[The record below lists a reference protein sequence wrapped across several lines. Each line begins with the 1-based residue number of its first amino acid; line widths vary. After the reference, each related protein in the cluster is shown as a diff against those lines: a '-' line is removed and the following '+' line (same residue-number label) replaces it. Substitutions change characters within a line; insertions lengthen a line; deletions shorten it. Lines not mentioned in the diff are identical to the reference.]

1 MELQILFSLLIFSI
15 AFFYLFSKRRS
26 SGNENL
32 PPQPWK
38 LPFLGHLHHLVG
50 DLPHRALGN
59 LAQKLGPIV
68 HLKLGEVSAVVIS
81 SSVLAKEIMKTHD
94 LSFVNRPK
102 ILSAEIVGYNYT
114 DIAFAPYGEYWRQ
127 MRKICIVELLS
138 AKKVRSFESVR
149 DEESWNLIESIGSLA
164 LPPYGSET
172 INLSEKIFSMVN
184 AIAVRVS
191 IGSKCKDQEKLVALI
206 KEIISLSGGFDVS
219 DLFPSVKVLHLI
231 TGMRNKL
238 TKIHN
243 QIDKILDGIILEHQ
257 QRSATRLN
265 DQNEDLLDVLLRFKD
280 DGGLQFPL
288 TSDNV
293 KAVLVDMFVAGTDTS
308 SVTIE
313 WAMLELMK
321 NPRVMKKAQAEL
333 RKVVK
338 GKKKIYESDIQEVA
352 YLKFVIQETLRLH
365 PPLPLLVPRES
376 REKCDI
382 GGYHIPAKTK
392 VIINAWK
399 IGCDAECWIDP
410 GSFNPERFGE
420 TSVNLVGTDFEFLP
434 FGAGRRIC
442 PGMTLGL
449 ANIEL
454 PLARLLYHYNWE
466 LPSGVRPE
474 DLDTSETFGATLNLK
489 QTLHLVPIAC
499 NTY

>member
-1 MELQILFSLLIFSI
+1 MELQIHFSLLILCLAI
-15 AFFYLFSKRRS
+15 FFLFTKRRS

-38 LPFLGHLHHLVG
+38 LPFLGHLHHLTVG

-59 LAQKLGPIV
+59 LAQKLGPLF
-68 HLKLGEVSAVVIS
+68 HLKLGEVSVVVVS
-81 SSVLAKEIMKTHD
+81 SPLLAKEVLKTHD
-94 LSFVNRPK
+94 ISFANRPK
-102 ILSAEIVGYNYT
+102 ILSAEIIGYNYT

-138 AKKVRSFESVR
+138 AKKVRSFESIRV
-149 DEESWNLIESIGSLA
+149 EESWNLIESIGVRGKTT
-164 LPPYGSET
+164 YGSET

-184 AIAVRVS
+184 SIAVRVS
-191 IGSKCKDQEKLVALI
+191 VGSKCKDQEKLIALT
-206 KEIISLSGGFDVS
+206 KEIMSLSSGFDVS
-219 DLFPSVKVLHLI
+219 NLFPSVKVLHLL

-238 TKIHN
+238 TKIHK
-243 QIDKILDGIILEHQ
+243 QIDKILNDIISDHQ
-257 QRSATRLN
+257 QRTGLSG
-265 DQNEDLLDVLLRFKD
+265 QNEDLLDVLLRLKD
-280 DGGLQFPL
+280 DGGLHIPL

-333 RKVVK
+333 RQAVK
-338 GKKKIYESDIQEVA
+338 GNEKIYESDIQELD
-352 YLKFVIQETLRLH
+352 YLKLVIKETLRLH
-365 PPLPLLVPRES
+365 PPFPFLIPRES
-376 REKCDI
+376 QEKCEI
-382 GGYHIPAKTK
+382 GGYHIPANTR

-399 IGCDAECWIDP
+399 IGCDPECWIDP
-410 GSFNPERFGE
+410 EIFNPERFGE
-420 TSVNLVGTDFEFLP
+420 TSVNLTGSDFEFLP
-434 FGAGRRIC
+434 FGSGRRIC

-454 PLARLLYHYNWE
+454 PLARLLYHFNWE
-466 LPSGVRPE
+466 LPSGVRPQ
-474 DLDTSETFGATLNLK
+474 DLDSSETFGLTLNLK
-489 QTLHLVPIAC
+489 HNLHLVPIAC
-499 NTY
+499 NTD